1 MPYRIAVCDD
11 NQTDLRYITAIVSD
25 WAEAAQTAVQ
35 IQAFPS
41 AEAFLFRYAEDKAF
55 DILLL
60 DIEMGEMDGVALAK
74 EVRRENDAV
83 QIVFLTGFSDFIS
96 EGYEVSALHY
106 LMKPIS
112 SEKLAAVLDKA
123 VAHLEKQ
130 EQSVI
135 FTTQGNTVRLPVGDV
150 MFVEAFAHSCTVTTT
165 RGTFALRTGI
175 SEIEQMLGEGFTRC
189 HRSYLVGIRHI
200 RTIGKEAVTLDN
212 GKQIPL
218 SRRRYDAVN
227 QAFIRYFMG
236 G

>member
-35 IQAFPS
+35 IQTFPS
-41 AEAFLFRYAEDKAF
+41 AEAFLFRYAKDKAF

-106 LMKPIS
+106 LMKPVS
-112 SEKLAAVLDKA
+112 AEKLAAVLNKA
-123 VAHLEKQ
+123 VAHLGKQ

-135 FTTQGNTVRLPVGDV
+135 FTTQGNTVRLPVGDI

-165 RGTFALRTGI
+165 RDTLELRTSI

-200 RTIGKEAVTLDN
+200 QTIGKEAVTLDN